1 MSIKLA
7 MSHQVEEL
15 SRIAMSHQIE
25 ELSAEELDAV
35 VGASGGYHYTPNT
48 PPNPPPSRAAFAT
61 QRRRGWQR
69 DAYTEQGRAG
79 GRG

>member
-7 MSHQVEEL
+7 MFNQVEEL

-35 VGASGGYHYTPNT
+35 SGGYRPFNLTAKQKELQQDPHQMGVNDDGF
-48 PPNPPPSRAAFAT
+48 SS
-61 QRRRGWQR
+61 
-69 DAYTEQGRAG
+69 
-79 GRG
+79 